1 MDLHRP
7 KHLDDFEFQPS
18 VSVLKQFMNQEIP
31 NMIFYGAEGSGKKS
45 LIYAFLRDKYGVE
58 AKNIKC
64 INKTFKINSKDVE
77 IPYFYSN
84 HHIEIL
90 VGDMTNYTRN
100 ILPEIIKTIGATRN
114 ILNNNCKVLILHGA
128 EQMDSFT
135 QNMMRRFFETYYKT
149 CRFILVTKYLNR
161 IIKPLQSRCLLISVP
176 APTNEQIKTIIPNYS
191 SKHRNMKLAWIEQY
205 MKIPHNEIEIYIKNV
220 LNGKKSNPQ
229 EMLYSL
235 LVKNYDFLEIIEII
249 YETLRTELK
258 HDNDKLRKCIEIIA
272 KYSRRLCEGTREILH
287 IEALLIN
294 LNIVL

>member
-31 NMIFYGAEGSGKKS
+31 NMLFYGPEGSGKKS
-45 LIYAFLRDKYGVE
+45 LIYSFLRDKYGVE
-58 AKNIKC
+58 TKNIKC
-64 INKTFKINSKDVE
+64 INKTFKINSKDIE

-84 HHIEIL
+84 HHVEIL

-205 MKIPHNEIEIYIKNV
+205 MKIAPNDIEIYIKNV
-220 LNGKKSNPQ
+220 LDGKKSNPQ
-229 EMLYSL
+229 ELIYSL
-235 LVKNYDFLEIIEII
+235 LVKNYNFLEIIEII
-249 YETLRTELK
+249 YETLRKELK
-258 HDNDKLRKCIEIIA
+258 NDNEKLRKCIEIIA
-272 KYSRRLCEGTREILH
+272 KYSRRLCEGTREIIH
-287 IEALLIN
+287 IEAMLIN
-294 LNIVL
+294 LNIIL